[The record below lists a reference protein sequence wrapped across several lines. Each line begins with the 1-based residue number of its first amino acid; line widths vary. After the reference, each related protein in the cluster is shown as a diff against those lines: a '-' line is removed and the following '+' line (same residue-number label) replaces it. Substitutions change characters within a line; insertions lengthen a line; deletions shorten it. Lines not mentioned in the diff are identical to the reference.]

1 MTKDEVDTGVRAVR
15 AAISKWP
22 KPTLTGGQI
31 ASLIKSVAP
40 RLDFRATVGI
50 PTGSGALTAFIEQ
63 YLSEQLERVGTQ
75 GMDTLHRV
83 KGRELETPSPIASPE
98 VWRTFVSPNSKQNL
112 VLSIPTGLVI
122 ARESAASSK
131 EEVDIPKATT
141 AEHDAIRAEFTKG
154 LPKQT
159 LAECEKDLSPD
170 AEFEAWMTALR
181 TYAPEEIKR
190 WGHFRRQRLSELL
203 VARVNA
209 AGINVPLRDRVLA
222 HVKASEA
229 AAYESR
235 KSGGKGAGENN
246 PAAVAGMNSP
256 ANESIGRARLL
267 AHAAIDRLSYD
278 ELRALKMPLGA
289 MLDVVRRET

>member
-1 MTKDEVDTGVRAVR
+1 MTNDEIHTEVRAVR
-15 AAISKWP
+15 AAILKWP

-31 ASLIKSVAP
+31 AALIQSTAP
-40 RLDFRATVGI
+40 KLDFRATVGI

-63 YLSEQLERVGTQ
+63 YLSEQLERVGMQ

-112 VLSIPTGLVI
+112 VLSIPTEQLI

-131 EEVDIPKATT
+131 EEFDIAKATT
-141 AEHDAIRAEFTKG
+141 AEHDAIRAEFAKA

-159 LAECEKDLSPD
+159 LAGHEEELSPD

-190 WGHFRRQRLSELL
+190 WGHFRRQRLSALL

-209 AGINVPLRDRVLA
+209 AGINVALRDRVLA

-246 PAAVAGMNSP
+246 PTAVASANPP
-256 ANESIGRARLL
+256 ANEAIGRARLL
-267 AHAAIDRLSYD
+267 AHTAIDQLSYD
-278 ELRALKMPLGA
+278 ELRALKIPLGA
-289 MLDVVRRET
+289 LLDVVRLET